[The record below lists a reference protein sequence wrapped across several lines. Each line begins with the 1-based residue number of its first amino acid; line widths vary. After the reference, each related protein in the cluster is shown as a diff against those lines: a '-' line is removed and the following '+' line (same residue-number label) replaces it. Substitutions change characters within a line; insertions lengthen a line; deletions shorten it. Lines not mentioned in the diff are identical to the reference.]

1 MPTAA
6 VSERPAKVLLAVI
19 LLYSAIGIA
28 AIRIAIVV
36 LRHLEVRTPDV
47 IIMVRG
53 VIGALCLFLTFRIS
67 KGNNWARWSL
77 VAYLIVSIPLTF
89 LPAIPT
95 FSAYPVQGYLD
106 ALQFA
111 LTLIALGLL
120 FHPNASKWF
129 AKGGGST
136 RS

>member
-6 VSERPAKVLLAVI
+6 VSERPAKVVLAVRI
-19 LLYSAIGIA
+19 LYFTIGIA

-36 LRHLEVRTPDV
+36 LRHLEVRSPDFL
-47 IIMVRG
+47 IITKV
-53 VIGALCLFLTFRIS
+53 VIGAICLFLIFRIS

-77 VAYLIVSIPLTF
+77 VAIFIVSIPLTF
-89 LPAIPT
+89 LPAIQT
-95 FSAYPVQGYLD
+95 FTAYPVQGWLE

>member
-6 VSERPAKVLLAVI
+6 VSERPAKVVFAVRM
-19 LLYSAIGIA
+19 LYLTIGIG
-28 AIRIAIVV
+28 AIRVAIVV
-36 LRHLEVRTPDV
+36 LRHLEVRSPDFLIITKVV
-47 IIMVRG
+47 IG
-53 VIGALCLFLTFRIS
+53 VICLFLIFRIG

-77 VAYLIVSIPLTF
+77 VAIFILSLPLTF
-89 LPAIPT
+89 LPAIQT
-95 FSAYPVQGYLD
+95 FTAYPVQGWLE